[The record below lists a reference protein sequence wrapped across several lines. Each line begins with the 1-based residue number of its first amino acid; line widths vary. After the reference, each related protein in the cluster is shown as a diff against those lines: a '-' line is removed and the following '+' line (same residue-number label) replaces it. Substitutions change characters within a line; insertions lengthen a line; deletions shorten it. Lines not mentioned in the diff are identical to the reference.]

1 MTKNNLTQEEL
12 ARNEIIAE
20 LTNKMSSTKDAVL
33 QEASRLDKTI
43 ISIQS
48 LHGLIGGKN
57 NTYIDGVSDSFPTAK
72 HYIDSWLDGLY
83 KFVMD
88 QSTYGKN
95 PKENRTIRYLKNPLI
110 KEYIFLFLERTF
122 YTHYNERVREK
133 PDDSLWEVWFGN
145 KLSHGL
151 IIALSPIGNN
161 SYRIDHSEI
170 RRAKYEYWTI
180 GHIMAVG
187 GLWDGNTNSL
197 YKLNSVEEILQYY
210 EHTVK
215 ALSQS
220 EYEKQICDLYIEYIR
235 DSDKPEGE
243 PFLIPEF
250 RYGGNSVKHEYRLDF
265 TILNPYTF
273 DFIGFE
279 LSPAS
284 SHMSVFKKNEKT
296 QKQINQEQKEK
307 WEKEMDKRN
316 EYFKKFGIT
325 VITFTDSKLKSI
337 NDCFDTIKKYLSDR
351 TPTYTSAET
360 TMQKIQNL

>member
-1 MTKNNLTQEEL
+1 MTKKILTQEEQ
-12 ARNEIIAE
+12 ARNEIIIE
-20 LTNKMSSTKDAVL
+20 LTNKMSSMEDAVL
-33 QEASRLDKTI
+33 YEASRIDGRDVNI
-43 ISIQS
+43 YS

-57 NTYIDGVSDSFPTAK
+57 NIYIDSVTDSFPTANQ
-72 HYIDSWLDGLY
+72 YIARWLNGLY
-83 KFVMD
+83 EFVMD
-88 QSTYGKN
+88 RSTYGKN
-95 PKENRTIRYLKNPLI
+95 PNENRTIRYLKHSLI
-110 KEYIFLFLERTF
+110 KEYILLFLERTF
-122 YTHYNERVREK
+122 YKHYNERVREK

-180 GHIMAVG
+180 GHILSVG
-187 GLWDGNTNSL
+187 GFWDGNTSSM
-197 YKLNSVEEILQYY
+197 YKLTGIEEILQYY

-220 EYEKQICDLYIEYIR
+220 EYEKQICDLYIDYIR
-235 DSDKPEGE
+235 KSNNPEGE

-265 TILNPYTF
+265 TVLNPYTF
-273 DFIGFE
+273 NFVGFE
-279 LSPAS
+279 LSPS
-284 SHMSVFKKNEKT
+284 STHMSVSKKDEKSL
-296 QKQINQEQKEK
+296 KQINQEQKEK

-337 NDCFDTIKKYLSDR
+337 NDCFDTIKNHLSDR
-351 TPTYTSAET
+351 TPTYISAEAT
-360 TMQKIQNL
+360 IQKIQNL